1 MISMLAMPCTAHPCC
16 MDTPIRAGD
25 LAGAALAA
33 QLARRLG
40 QQEHAVHAWVREREP
55 ATVRVHGQ

>member
-1 MISMLAMPCTAHPCC
+1 

-33 QLARRLG
+33 QLADALAAAGSRMFAVAKNPQVSVTRRHYFVIVS
-40 QQEHAVHAWVREREP
+40 QRE
-55 ATVRVHGQ
+55 TCHI